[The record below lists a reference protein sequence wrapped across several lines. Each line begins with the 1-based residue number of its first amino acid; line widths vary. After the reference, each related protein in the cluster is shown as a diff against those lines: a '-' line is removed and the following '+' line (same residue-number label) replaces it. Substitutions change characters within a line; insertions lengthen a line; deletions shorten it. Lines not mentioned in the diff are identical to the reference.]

1 MDTNNKLRVQ
11 IEDAT
16 EIDAIADMWQ
26 GLEPDCERSFFQ
38 SWGWIGTWLKS
49 LPAGMRPQLI
59 SARAADKIVGLAVL
73 IPQRVQRHRIFF
85 SDALFLNETGVAKYN
100 FVVEHNGFL
109 LKSGDEAEILTQ
121 CLRALVAAP
130 RRWDE
135 LFISAVRTDNPLFR
149 TPILKELGLRL
160 QTLKTSTSRY
170 VDLAELRL
178 NNQDYLATLSS
189 NTRYQIRRALRKY
202 TEIGPVELHVATTLE
217 QAQHYFDNLKELHQA
232 YWVGKGRP
240 GSFANPVWEQFHRRL
255 IDTRYAHAEIQM
267 IRLSAGET
275 DIGYL
280 YIFVKNGWVYAL
292 QSGFRYDTPPATARD
307 GGSTGNAGAIS
318 SATARDGGST
328 GGRPLEANA
337 GAISS
342 ALHPGYV
349 SHYLAIEYN
358 LKHGTGV
365 YDFLAGDAQYKSS
378 LSHKD
383 HTLAWVVVQRK
394 RWKFILEDALRSLVY
409 AMRERTS
416 A

>member
-16 EIDAIADMWQ
+16 EIDALGDMWQ
-26 GLEPDCERSFFQ
+26 GLEADCERSFFQ

-49 LPAGMRPQLI
+49 LPAGMRPRLI

-73 IPQRVQRHRIFF
+73 IPQRVQRHRVFF

-135 LFISAVRTDNPLFR
+135 LFISAIRTDNPLFR
-149 TPILKELGLRL
+149 TPILEELGLRL

-202 TEIGPVELHVATTLE
+202 AEIGPVELHVATTLE

-240 GSFANPVWEQFHRRL
+240 GSFANPVWEQFHRHL

-280 YIFVKNGWVYAL
+280 YNFVKNGWVYAL
-292 QSGFRYDTPPATARD
+292 QSGFRYDTPTATARD
-307 GGSTGNAGAIS
+307 GGSTG
-318 SATARDGGST
+318 
-328 GGRPLEANA
+328 NA

-358 LKHGTGV
+358 LKHDTGV

-394 RWKFILEDALRSLVY
+394 RWKFMLEDALRSLVY
-409 AMRERTS
+409 AIRKCTS
-416 A
+416 ARPPATKG